1 MSAPVIP
8 AKAGILKRQTVVAMD
23 PRLRWNDLWL
33 WLLSL
38 LLLLVALT
46 AQAQSFP
53 ALSGR
58 VVDAANIIPDAEEA
72 ALDAKLAALEDTTDR
87 QLVVATIPS
96 LDGYPIEDYANRLFR
111 NWGLGQKETDNGV
124 LLLVAPNDRKVRIE
138 VGYGLEPILTDAWT
152 SVLNDTVIIPKFKA
166 GDYSSGIADGVEKL
180 SIQLHLPDDQAIK
193 IADRNSGIIF
203 YMSQINVK
211 HIFKMF
217 MLQIFSLVFPVFP
230 FLAILMLS
238 TLIHNTCRYIYEHVD
253 PASIPNFISSPISK
267 FFSYYTLS
275 PALIISFLL
284 LLNIEY
290 FPDINHI
297 NSIVFFI
304 FISKI
309 PLIIF
314 IICIYIL
321 VERFRR
327 VRKRRNNPNYKLS
340 IRILSDDYINNFR
353 KYFQDL
359 WSVLFFGFGRHRQ
372 LRVSSNSN
380 NAKLDRDNSGS
391 YSSYGSSSDGGYSSD
406 WSSSGGDFSGDGGS
420 SGGGGDSGS
429 W

>member
-1 MSAPVIP
+1 MQRF
-8 AKAGILKRQTVVAMD
+8 G
-23 PRLRWNDLWL
+23 RLRINGLAGWL
-33 WLLSL
+33 IAILLII
-38 LLLLVALT
+38 VVFP

-72 ALDAKLAALEDTTDR
+72 ALVAKLTALENTTDR
-87 QLVVATIPS
+87 QLVVATVSS
-96 LDGYPIEDYANRLFR
+96 LEGYPIEDYANRLFR
-111 NWGLGQKETDNGV
+111 SWGLGQKETDNGV

-211 HIFKMF
+211 HIFKVF
-217 MLQIFSLVFPVFP
+217 MLQIFSLVFSVFP
-230 FLAILMLS
+230 FLAISMLS
-238 TLIHNTCRYIYEHVD
+238 TLIWNICLYIHKHTELEF
-253 PASIPNFISSPISK
+253 IPNFISSPISK

-275 PALIISFLL
+275 PVLIISFLL
-284 LLNIEY
+284 LLNVEY

-297 NSIVFFI
+297 NSVVFFI
-304 FISKI
+304 FISKM

-314 IICIYIL
+314 IMCIYIL

-340 IRILSDDYINNFR
+340 TRILSDYYINNFR

-359 WSVLFFGFGRHRQ
+359 WNVLFFGFGRHRQ